1 MQGTI
6 LEFNTTTNQGI
17 ISSSD
22 SGRYSFTIHQW
33 KSSNTKPK
41 TGMSVDFIVSNN
53 TATEIY
59 SIDTP
64 NCANIVSDVSE
75 KSVPIIKTI
84 FKWAVIGGVL
94 FLIAVGISIFYDYL
108 KEKNESSEMHTK
120 LNNANSL
127 LSNNQYE
134 SAINAYQDIIFSYHL
149 DDKKEQMA
157 FNRAYAFY
165 KLKEYSQCSH
175 SLGALEHAGSYG
187 QVPEEFLSVE
197 LYILRATCLQ
207 HDSHPVPMYG
217 GGSDYEKWHNE
228 RFKNSFER
236 HFVASSYGDI
246 ESACKLGDCDTTTPL
261 EQKVENYYHKLNP

>member
-6 LEFNTTTNQGI
+6 LKFDATREQGI
-17 ISSSD
+17 ISSAD
-22 SGRYSFTIHQW
+22 SQRYAFTLYHW

-41 TGMSVDFIVSNN
+41 AGMNVDFIASN
-53 TATEIY
+53 TFATEIY

-94 FLIAVGISIFYDYL
+94 FFIGVGISIFYNYL
-108 KEKNESSEMHTK
+108 KEKNKSSEMHTK

-149 DDKKEQMA
+149 DDKKEQMK

-175 SLGALEHAGSYG
+175 SLGALEVAGSG
-187 QVPEEFLSVE
+187 DNVPEEFSSAE

-207 HDSHPVPMYG
+207 YDSHPVPLYDG
-217 GGSDYEKWHNE
+217 TSDYEKMHNKLYKN
-228 RFKNSFER
+228 RFE
-236 HFVASSYGDI
+236 HYFVASSYGDI
-246 ESACKLGDCDTTTPL
+246 ESACKLGDCDATTPL

>member
-75 KSVPIIKTI
+75 KSMPIIKTI
-84 FKWAVIGGVL
+84 FKWGIIGWLIWFILVL
-94 FLIAVGISIFYDYL
+94 
-108 KEKNESSEMHTK
+108 
-120 LNNANSL
+120 
-127 LSNNQYE
+127 
-134 SAINAYQDIIFSYHL
+134 INMYVYHFSDL
-149 DDKKEQMA
+149 
-157 FNRAYAFY
+157 
-165 KLKEYSQCSH
+165 
-175 SLGALEHAGSYG
+175 
-187 QVPEEFLSVE
+187 
-197 LYILRATCLQ
+197 
-207 HDSHPVPMYG
+207 
-217 GGSDYEKWHNE
+217 
-228 RFKNSFER
+228 
-236 HFVASSYGDI
+236 
-246 ESACKLGDCDTTTPL
+246 
-261 EQKVENYYHKLNP
+261 